1 MFLMKAR
8 DIWETIRQ
16 TYSKVRGAAHIYEIK
31 TKIGATKEGTFS
43 VTEYYNIMESLWLE
57 LKYY

>member
-31 TKIGATKEGTFS
+31 TKIGATKVLFLLLNTIISWKAYG
-43 VTEYYNIMESLWLE
+43 
-57 LKYY
+57 